1 MDIIIRYKKLTFFI
15 LGIFTFRIS
24 SFAPTIVENLYS
36 NGTYKLISQ
45 IGSSVT
51 GIVPFSIAEFMVFF
65 TIAFIISKSAEIVK
79 GIVTQ
84 RIKFTQFILKS
95 LKNILVFLS
104 FIYFIFVFIWGLNY
118 HRMPFSKIIG
128 LNIRP
133 ASTKELEKLCDNLIR
148 RANILRDLV
157 NEDHKGV
164 MKIEGGYSTVFDRA
178 YLGYKNVSQ
187 IFPELGGIYGKP
199 KAVLLSRAMSYAG
212 ISGIY
217 FPFTFEANVNI
228 EIPDSMLPATT
239 SHEMAHQRGIA
250 REDEANYIAYITC
263 NMHPDPDFKY
273 SGTLLA
279 LIHSMNAL
287 FKTDRNK
294 YYALKSK
301 FSEGVDRDL
310 AYINKFWQ
318 SYEGPIED
326 ASTSL
331 NNTYLKANDQEAGVH
346 SYGRMVDLLIAEYRL
361 KKKNSQA
368 SFSY

>member
-1 MDIIIRYKKLTFFI
+1 
-15 LGIFTFRIS
+15 
-24 SFAPTIVENLYS
+24 
-36 NGTYKLISQ
+36 
-45 IGSSVT
+45 
-51 GIVPFSIAEFMVFF
+51 
-65 TIAFIISKSAEIVK
+65 
-79 GIVTQ
+79 
-84 RIKFTQFILKS
+84 
-95 LKNILVFLS
+95 
-104 FIYFIFVFIWGLNY
+104 
-118 HRMPFSKIIG
+118 MPFSKIIG

-346 SYGRMVDLLIAEYRL
+346 SYGRMVDLLIAKYRL